1 MKRKLRRMA
10 SFCMTVVL
18 LLSSVVWAPAA
29 GAEGEKLSI
38 EDAKISV
45 LEYCE
50 YDGDR
55 EEPMVE
61 VTLQGNKLKENVDYN
76 LSYSDNVNA
85 GTAKVCVVGKGSYH
99 GMQEAYFTIYPRPVT
114 FDDLKIKPGYQKEF
128 DGTTV
133 AKPEIV
139 PEGNRILAQ
148 DQNNVE
154 IICTKGEFEDPFA
167 GSGKTIIVSE
177 VSFQGSQAGNYEF
190 KRTEKNL
197 VDEWTRITGKL
208 PKLETSA
215 EIAVGHTL
223 DLKKLIT
230 NGWDGNI
237 DFSLSG
243 ELTENLGCFI
253 EDGVLKTGEEIGEIQ
268 IIATLSERNVD
279 NKGDVEYSLE
289 RITDFNN
296 RSMQANITVQ
306 VVEKE
311 EQPPVD
317 IGDGDQTP
325 VDETGNITQPDLLLW
340 GEKITYYG
348 KTIKLNASG
357 GAGNGAISYEWK
369 PYNSGQ
375 VSIGSDGLLTPE
387 KVGKILVRAIK
398 AGDDR
403 YKKAESEP
411 HVITILPA
419 PLTIQVKD
427 KTARI
432 GDAIPTLTAADYTVT
447 GLVGSDTLAQAPS
460 LTYVSTP
467 DMSKTGAVAI
477 QASGAAIPNGNYDPN
492 ITYLPG
498 VLTIQEIPTYTVTV
512 PTAENGTITA
522 DKATAQEGDTVTLTA
537 RPAEGYVLQSLTAT
551 CAAAAPGTV
560 PLQEKGEGIY
570 TFAMPAGDVTVTG
583 TFALEEEEEEPWPP
597 FPFTDVPETMWYYD
611 SVYYVYAHGLMNG
624 TAATLFS
631 PGNPTTRGMLVT
643 ILYRMEGS
651 PQGAGWGPFTDVT
664 PGAYYAQPIAWA
676 AWNGIVNGITSTT
689 FAPDRNVTREQ
700 MAAILYRYT
709 AWKGWDVSQQGNL
722 FQFTDWQKVQTY
734 ARTPLAW
741 AVASGLIQGKENQR
755 LDPGGPAT
763 RAEVATILQRFHSTY
778 VAPPAEEETA

>member
-29 GAEGEKLSI
+29 GAEGETISLAEADIHI
-38 EDAKISV
+38 EDVCYYNGSQQTPK
-45 LEYCE
+45 
-50 YDGDR
+50 
-55 EEPMVE
+55 MT
-61 VTLQGNKLKENVDYN
+61 VTLHTKVLTEKSDYTVTYQN
-76 LSYSDNVNA
+76 NVNA
-85 GTAKVCVVGKGSYH
+85 GTATVTVTGEGIYSGS
-99 GMQEAYFTIYPRPVT
+99 ASTLFTIHPRKV
-114 FDDLKIKPGYQKEF
+114 DAEDLKIETCLKSY
-128 DGTTV
+128 DGTV
-133 AKPEIV
+133 EAKPEI
-139 PEGNRILAQ
+139 L
-148 DQNNVE
+148 
-154 IICTKGEFEDPFA
+154 
-167 GSGKTIIVSE
+167 
-177 VSFQGSQAGNYEF
+177 
-190 KRTEKNL
+190 
-197 VDEWTRITGKL
+197 
-208 PKLETSA
+208 
-215 EIAVGHTL
+215 L
-223 DLKKLIT
+223 DLKENPIPGDNVIVTYDKAVYETPYVGKQIPITVSGISFAGEDGKNYELKDSNLILYT
-230 NGWDGNI
+230 NGQITTLVPEFKEKVEIAKGYQLDLKEVLLNNWKGEPTFAINTAYKPESILNGSVLTAGDKKETFSIDVTSSAGEDVNGDGK
-237 DFSLSG
+237 D
-243 ELTENLGCFI
+243 EYA
-253 EDGVLKTGEEIGEIQ
+253 Q
-268 IIATLSERNVD
+268 ITYA
-279 NKGDVEYSLE
+279 G
-289 RITDFNN
+289 
-296 RSMQANITVQ
+296 ITVQ
-306 VVEKE
+306 IVEQEKQE
-311 EQPPVD
+311 ELTLLVENQPSVAEM
-317 IGDGDQTP
+317 GTAT
-325 VDETGNITQPDLLLW
+325 V
-340 GEKITYYG
+340 YYG
-348 KTIKLNASG
+348 QALQFGVQGGSG
-357 GAGNGAISYEWK
+357 TGAVTYKVE
-369 PYNSGQ
+369 NSNNMGQ
-375 VSIGSDGLLTPE
+375 AEIDQSGLLSTKE
-387 KVGKILVRAIK
+387 VGTVRVQAQK

-403 YKKAESEP
+403 YEGGKWSDP
-411 HVITILPA
+411 VTVTILPA

-447 GLVGSDTLAQAPS
+447 GLVGSDTLALAPS

-537 RPAEGYVLQSLTAT
+537 RPAEGYVSQSLTAT

-709 AWKGWDVSQQGNL
+709 AWKEWDVSQQGNL

>member
-29 GAEGEKLSI
+29 GAEGETISLAEADIHI
-38 EDAKISV
+38 EDVCYYNGSRQTPK
-45 LEYCE
+45 
-50 YDGDR
+50 
-55 EEPMVE
+55 MT
-61 VTLQGNKLKENVDYN
+61 VTLHTKVLTEKSDYTVTYQN
-76 LSYSDNVNA
+76 NVNA
-85 GTAKVCVVGKGSYH
+85 GTATVTVTGEGIYSGS
-99 GMQEAYFTIYPRPVT
+99 ASALFTIHPRKV
-114 FDDLKIKPGYQKEF
+114 DAEELVVENYMKEY
-128 DGTTV
+128 DGTTK
-133 AKPEIV
+133 AEPKIQF
-139 PEGNRILAQ
+139 RKALAGDDVTVTYEKAEFSTPYVG
-148 DQNNVE
+148 DQLPVT
-154 IICTKGEFEDPFA
+154 ISGIGFA
-167 GSGKTIIVSE
+167 GKDGK
-177 VSFQGSQAGNYEF
+177 NYEL
-190 KRTEKNL
+190 KDSSLILDAKGKINML
-197 VDEWTRITGKL
+197 V
-208 PKLETSA
+208 PKFQE
-215 EIAVGHTL
+215 EVKIAKGYQL
-223 DLKKLIT
+223 DLKELLLNDWKGEPKFAINVAYKPESILNGSVLTAGDKKETFSIDVTSSAGEDVNGDGKDEYAQIT
-230 NGWDGNI
+230 YAG
-237 DFSLSG
+237 
-243 ELTENLGCFI
+243 
-253 EDGVLKTGEEIGEIQ
+253 
-268 IIATLSERNVD
+268 
-279 NKGDVEYSLE
+279 
-289 RITDFNN
+289 
-296 RSMQANITVQ
+296 ITVQ
-306 VVEKE
+306 IVEQEKQE
-311 EQPPVD
+311 ELTLLVENQPSLAEMGTATV
-317 IGDGDQTP
+317 
-325 VDETGNITQPDLLLW
+325 
-340 GEKITYYG
+340 YYG
-348 KTIKLNASG
+348 QALQFGVQGGSG
-357 GAGNGAISYEWK
+357 TGAVTYKVE
-369 PYNSGQ
+369 NSNNMGQ
-375 VSIGSDGLLTPE
+375 AEIDQSGLLSTKE
-387 KVGKILVRAIK
+387 VGTVRVQAQK

-403 YKKAESEP
+403 YEGGKWSDP
-411 HVITILPA
+411 VTVTILPA

-522 DKATAQEGDTVTLTA
+522 DKATAQEGDTVTLTV

-709 AWKGWDVSQQGNL
+709 AWKEWDVSQQGNL

>member
-29 GAEGEKLSI
+29 GAEGETISLAEADIHI
-38 EDAKISV
+38 EDVCYYNGSQQTPK
-45 LEYCE
+45 
-50 YDGDR
+50 
-55 EEPMVE
+55 MT
-61 VTLQGNKLKENVDYN
+61 VTLHTKVLTEKSDYTVTYQN
-76 LSYSDNVNA
+76 NVNA
-85 GTAKVCVVGKGSYH
+85 GTATVTVTGEGIYSGS
-99 GMQEAYFTIYPRPVT
+99 ASTLFTIHPRKV
-114 FDDLKIKPGYQKEF
+114 DAEDLKIETCLKSY
-128 DGTTV
+128 DGTV
-133 AKPEIV
+133 EAKPEI
-139 PEGNRILAQ
+139 L
-148 DQNNVE
+148 
-154 IICTKGEFEDPFA
+154 
-167 GSGKTIIVSE
+167 
-177 VSFQGSQAGNYEF
+177 
-190 KRTEKNL
+190 
-197 VDEWTRITGKL
+197 
-208 PKLETSA
+208 
-215 EIAVGHTL
+215 L
-223 DLKKLIT
+223 DLKENPIPGDNVIVTYDKAVYETPYVGKQIPITVSGISFAGEDGKNYELKDSNLILYT
-230 NGWDGNI
+230 NGQITTLVPEFKEKVEIAKGYQLDLKEVLLNNWKGEPTFAINTAYKPESILNGSVLTAGDKKETFSIDVTSSAGEDVNGDGK
-237 DFSLSG
+237 D
-243 ELTENLGCFI
+243 EYA
-253 EDGVLKTGEEIGEIQ
+253 Q
-268 IIATLSERNVD
+268 ITYA
-279 NKGDVEYSLE
+279 G
-289 RITDFNN
+289 
-296 RSMQANITVQ
+296 ITVQ
-306 VVEKE
+306 IVEQEKQE
-311 EQPPVD
+311 ELTLLVENQPSVAEM
-317 IGDGDQTP
+317 GTAT
-325 VDETGNITQPDLLLW
+325 V
-340 GEKITYYG
+340 YYG
-348 KTIKLNASG
+348 QALQFGVQGGSG
-357 GAGNGAISYEWK
+357 TGAVTYKVE
-369 PYNSGQ
+369 NSNNMGQ
-375 VSIGSDGLLTPE
+375 AEIDQSGLLSTKE
-387 KVGKILVRAIK
+387 VGTVRVQAQK

-403 YKKAESEP
+403 YEGGKWSDP
-411 HVITILPA
+411 VTVTILPA

-522 DKATAQEGDTVTLTA
+522 DKATAQEGDTVTLTV
-537 RPAEGYVLQSLTAT
+537 RPAEGYVLQSLAAT

-709 AWKGWDVSQQGNL
+709 AWKEWEVS
-722 FQFTDWQKVQTY
+722 
-734 ARTPLAW
+734 
-741 AVASGLIQGKENQR
+741 
-755 LDPGGPAT
+755 
-763 RAEVATILQRFHSTY
+763 HS
-778 VAPPAEEETA
+778 

>member
-29 GAEGEKLSI
+29 GAEGETISLAEADIHI
-38 EDAKISV
+38 EDVCYYNGSQQTPK
-45 LEYCE
+45 
-50 YDGDR
+50 
-55 EEPMVE
+55 MT
-61 VTLQGNKLKENVDYN
+61 VTLHTKVLTEKSDYTVTYQN
-76 LSYSDNVNA
+76 NVNA
-85 GTAKVCVVGKGSYH
+85 GTATVTVTGEGIYSGS
-99 GMQEAYFTIYPRPVT
+99 ASTLFTIHPRKV
-114 FDDLKIKPGYQKEF
+114 DAEDLKIETCLKSY
-128 DGTTV
+128 DGTV
-133 AKPEIV
+133 EAKPEI
-139 PEGNRILAQ
+139 L
-148 DQNNVE
+148 
-154 IICTKGEFEDPFA
+154 
-167 GSGKTIIVSE
+167 
-177 VSFQGSQAGNYEF
+177 
-190 KRTEKNL
+190 
-197 VDEWTRITGKL
+197 
-208 PKLETSA
+208 
-215 EIAVGHTL
+215 L
-223 DLKKLIT
+223 DLKENPIPGDNVIVTYDKAVYETPYVGKQIPITVSGISFAGEDGKNYELKDSNLILYT
-230 NGWDGNI
+230 NGQITTLVPEFKEKVEIAKGYQLDLKEVLLNNWKGEPTFAINTAYKPESILNGSVLTAGDKKETFSIDVTSSAGEDVNGDGK
-237 DFSLSG
+237 D
-243 ELTENLGCFI
+243 EYA
-253 EDGVLKTGEEIGEIQ
+253 Q
-268 IIATLSERNVD
+268 ITYA
-279 NKGDVEYSLE
+279 G
-289 RITDFNN
+289 
-296 RSMQANITVQ
+296 ITVQ
-306 VVEKE
+306 IVEQEKQE
-311 EQPPVD
+311 ELTLLVENQPSVAEM
-317 IGDGDQTP
+317 GTAT
-325 VDETGNITQPDLLLW
+325 V
-340 GEKITYYG
+340 YYG
-348 KTIKLNASG
+348 QALQFGVQGGSG
-357 GAGNGAISYEWK
+357 TGAVTYKVE
-369 PYNSGQ
+369 NSNNMGQ
-375 VSIGSDGLLTPE
+375 AEIDQSGLLSTKE
-387 KVGKILVRAIK
+387 VGTVRVQAQK

-403 YKKAESEP
+403 YEGGKWSDP
-411 HVITILPA
+411 VTVTILPA

-447 GLVGSDTLAQAPS
+447 GLVGADTLALAPS

-522 DKATAQEGDTVTLTA
+522 DKATAQEGDTVTLTV

-583 TFALEEEEEEPWPP
+583 IFALEEEEEEPWPP

-643 ILYRMEGS
+643 ILYRMEGN

-709 AWKGWDVSQQGNL
+709 AWKEWDVSQQGNL

>member
-29 GAEGEKLSI
+29 GAEGETISLAEADIKFI
-38 EDAKISV
+38 EV
-45 LEYCE
+45 CY
-50 YDGDR
+50 YDGSRKKPD
-55 EEPMVE
+55 MT
-61 VTLQGNKLKENVDYN
+61 VTVQGNTLEEKRDYSVSYEDN
-76 LSYSDNVNA
+76 LDA
-85 GTAKVCVVGKGSYH
+85 GTATLTVTGIGKYSGT
-99 GMQEAYFTIYPRPVT
+99 QTKKFTIHPREISA
-114 FDDLKIKPGYQKEF
+114 DDLKIEHGYIRAYNESREAFPEIEADSNKVFRQDNVTVVCKRAEF
-128 DGTTV
+128 DTPFVGNQKKVTVYEVAFEGEKKGNYALKEETFNLTDNTATITAVEPKLEKSASLAKGQSLDLKQLISNTWKGEVSFSFDIGEESLNCSLTEDGILTAGQTTGTV
-133 AKPEIV
+133 
-139 PEGNRILAQ
+139 RILANMQ
-148 DQNNVE
+148 TLDVNGDDVPEYTSGIGYLDLTIVE
-154 IICTKGEFEDPFA
+154 KETQETFEVIGPERVTYGTSNSFYTVG
-167 GSGKTIIVSE
+167 GSGSGGVTFSIQEEIGTGEADIDPK
-177 VSFQGSQAGNYEF
+177 
-190 KRTEKNL
+190 
-197 VDEWTRITGKL
+197 TGKL
-208 PKLETSA
+208 
-215 EIAVGHTL
+215 I
-223 DLKKLIT
+223 
-230 NGWDGNI
+230 
-237 DFSLSG
+237 
-243 ELTENLGCFI
+243 
-253 EDGVLKTGEEIGEIQ
+253 
-268 IIATLSERNVD
+268 
-279 NKGDVEYSLE
+279 
-289 RITDFNN
+289 
-296 RSMQANITVQ
+296 
-306 VVEKE
+306 
-311 EQPPVD
+311 
-317 IGDGDQTP
+317 
-325 VDETGNITQPDLLLW
+325 
-340 GEKITYYG
+340 
-348 KTIKLNASG
+348 
-357 GAGNGAISYEWK
+357 
-369 PYNSGQ
+369 
-375 VSIGSDGLLTPE
+375 PE
-387 KVGKILVRAIK
+387 KVGTVYVRATK
-398 AGDDR
+398 EGDER
-403 YKKAESEP
+403 YQTVESDP
-411 HVITILPA
+411 VTVTILPA

-447 GLVGSDTLAQAPS
+447 GLVGSDTLALAPS

-522 DKATAQEGDTVTLTA
+522 DKATAQEGDTVTLTV

-709 AWKGWDVSQQGNL
+709 AWKEWDVSQQGNL
-722 FQFTDWQKVQTY
+722 FQFTDWQKVQAY

>member
-29 GAEGEKLSI
+29 GAEGENVSLERAEI
-38 EDAKISV
+38 EV
-45 LEYCE
+45 LEVCQ
-50 YDGDR
+50 YDGR
-55 EEPMVE
+55 EWQPKIRVSLDEKTLIEGVDYTVNYRNNVKAGNGVVTVVGIGIYYGSQKEELFPIEPRRVKESKLHLENVIQKAYDGKTTATPEIELETLFDDDVVE
-61 VTLQGNKLKENVDYN
+61 VTYEKAEYDTPYVGANKVVTVSGISFAGPDGDKYVLENPALTLKADI
-76 LSYSDNVNA
+76 
-85 GTAKVCVVGKGSYH
+85 GQITAVSPKLEKSASLAKGQSL
-99 GMQEAYFTIYPRPVT
+99 
-114 FDDLKIKPGYQKEF
+114 DLKQMISN
-128 DGTTV
+128 TW
-133 AKPEIV
+133 
-139 PEGNRILAQ
+139 
-148 DQNNVE
+148 
-154 IICTKGEFEDPFA
+154 KG
-167 GSGKTIIVSE
+167 E
-177 VSFQGSQAGNYEF
+177 VSFSFDMGEESLNCSLTEDGILTAGQ
-190 KRTEKNL
+190 T
-197 VDEWTRITGKL
+197 TGTVCIL
-208 PKLETSA
+208 A
-215 EIAVGHTL
+215 NMQTL
-223 DLKKLIT
+223 DV
-230 NGWDGNI
+230 NGDDVPEYTSGIGYLNLTI
-237 DFSLSG
+237 VDKETQETFEVIGPESVTYGTLDSFYTVGGSGSGGVTFS
-243 ELTENLGCFI
+243 
-253 EDGVLKTGEEIGEIQ
+253 VQEEIGTGE
-268 IIATLSERNVD
+268 A
-279 NKGDVEYSLE
+279 
-289 RITDFNN
+289 
-296 RSMQANITVQ
+296 
-306 VVEKE
+306 
-311 EQPPVD
+311 D
-317 IGDGDQTP
+317 IDP
-325 VDETGNITQPDLLLW
+325 KTG
-340 GEKITYYG
+340 K
-348 KTIKLNASG
+348 
-357 GAGNGAISYEWK
+357 
-369 PYNSGQ
+369 
-375 VSIGSDGLLTPE
+375 LTPE
-387 KVGKILVRAIK
+387 KVGTVYVRATK
-398 AGDDR
+398 EGDER
-403 YKKAESEP
+403 YQTVESDP
-411 HVITILPA
+411 VPVTILPA

-432 GDAIPTLTAADYTVT
+432 GDAIPTLTAADYTAA
-447 GLVGSDTLAQAPS
+447 GLVGSDTLALAPS

-522 DKATAQEGDTVTLTA
+522 DKATAQEGDTVTLTV

-722 FQFTDWQKVQTY
+722 FQFTDWQKVQAY

>member
-29 GAEGEKLSI
+29 GAEGET
-38 EDAKISV
+38 ISLAEADIQITEV
-45 LEYCE
+45 CY
-50 YDGDR
+50 YDGS
-55 EEPMVE
+55 PQTPKMT
-61 VTLQGNKLKENVDYN
+61 VTLHTKVLTEKSDYTVTYQN
-76 LSYSDNVNA
+76 NVNA
-85 GTAKVCVVGKGSYH
+85 GTATVTVTGEGIYSGS
-99 GMQEAYFTIYPRPVT
+99 ASALFTIHPRKVDAEDFS
-114 FDDLKIKPGYQKEF
+114 FDVNSCSKNY
-128 DGTTV
+128 DGTTE
-133 AKPEIV
+133 AFPEIDLKV
-139 PEGNRILAQ
+139 I
-148 DQNNVE
+148 
-154 IICTKGEFEDPFA
+154 A
-167 GSGKTIIVSE
+167 GDTVE
-177 VSFQGSQAGNYEF
+177 VSYQKAEYESQYVDDSLLITVSGITFTGEDGKNYSLREQNMTLSNNQGEIRPLAIQFENN
-190 KRTEKNL
+190 K
-197 VDEWTRITGKL
+197 KL
-208 PKLETSA
+208 AMGCS
-215 EIAVGHTL
+215 L
-223 DLKKLIT
+223 DLRELIS
-230 NGWDGNI
+230 NGWDKPVRFEW
-237 DFSLSG
+237 DSG
-243 ELTENLGCFI
+243 GAQKGCSI
-253 EDGVLKTGEEIGEIQ
+253 EDSSILKAGERKGTITIY
-268 IIATLSERNVD
+268 ASTSSYNVD
-279 NKGDVEYSLE
+279 GVG
-289 RITDFNN
+289 
-296 RSMQANITVQ
+296 
-306 VVEKE
+306 KE
-311 EQPPVD
+311 EYLSSSYQPLKIEIVD
-317 IGDGDQTP
+317 QEEQAPLSLVAEGQPSSAQVGTATVYYGQTL
-325 VDETGNITQPDLLLW
+325 DFDAQGGSGTGNISFHLQ
-340 GEKITYYG
+340 EEYG
-348 KTIKLNASG
+348 LG
-357 GAGNGAISYEWK
+357 GAGTMN
-369 PYNSGQ
+369 PLT
-375 VSIGSDGLLTPE
+375 GSFTATE
-387 KVGKILVRAIK
+387 VGKVIVTAQR

-403 YKKAESEP
+403 YEDITSNTI
-411 HVITILPA
+411 VVTILPA

-522 DKATAQEGDTVTLTA
+522 DKATAQEGDTVTLTV

-709 AWKGWDVSQQGNL
+709 AWKEWDVSQQGNL

>member
-29 GAEGEKLSI
+29 GAEGENVSLERAEI
-38 EDAKISV
+38 EV
-45 LEYCE
+45 LEVCR
-50 YDGDR
+50 YDGR
-55 EEPMVE
+55 EWQPKIRVSLDEKTLIEGVDYTVNYRNNVKAGNGVVTVVGIGIYYGSQKEEFFPIEPRRVKESKLHLENVIQKAYDGKTTATPEIELEALLGDVVE
-61 VTLQGNKLKENVDYN
+61 VTYEKAEYDTPYVGANKVVTVSGISFAGPDGDKYILENPALTLKADI
-76 LSYSDNVNA
+76 
-85 GTAKVCVVGKGSYH
+85 GQITAVSPKLEKSASLAKGQSL
-99 GMQEAYFTIYPRPVT
+99 
-114 FDDLKIKPGYQKEF
+114 DLKQLISNTWKGEVSF
-128 DGTTV
+128 DIGEESLNCSLTEDGILTAGQTTGTV
-133 AKPEIV
+133 
-139 PEGNRILAQ
+139 RILANMQ
-148 DQNNVE
+148 TLDVNGDDVPEYTSGIGYLDLTIVE
-154 IICTKGEFEDPFA
+154 KETQETFEVIGPESVTYGTSNSFYTVG
-167 GSGKTIIVSE
+167 GSGSGGVTFSIQEEIGTGEADIDPK
-177 VSFQGSQAGNYEF
+177 
-190 KRTEKNL
+190 
-197 VDEWTRITGKL
+197 TGKL
-208 PKLETSA
+208 
-215 EIAVGHTL
+215 I
-223 DLKKLIT
+223 
-230 NGWDGNI
+230 
-237 DFSLSG
+237 
-243 ELTENLGCFI
+243 
-253 EDGVLKTGEEIGEIQ
+253 
-268 IIATLSERNVD
+268 
-279 NKGDVEYSLE
+279 
-289 RITDFNN
+289 
-296 RSMQANITVQ
+296 
-306 VVEKE
+306 
-311 EQPPVD
+311 
-317 IGDGDQTP
+317 
-325 VDETGNITQPDLLLW
+325 
-340 GEKITYYG
+340 
-348 KTIKLNASG
+348 
-357 GAGNGAISYEWK
+357 
-369 PYNSGQ
+369 
-375 VSIGSDGLLTPE
+375 PE
-387 KVGKILVRAIK
+387 KVGTVYVSATKE
-398 AGDDR
+398 GDER
-403 YKKAESEP
+403 YQTVESDP
-411 HVITILPA
+411 VPVTILPA

-522 DKATAQEGDTVTLTA
+522 DKATAQEGDTVTLTV

-651 PQGAGWGPFTDVT
+651 PQGGGWSPFTDVD
-664 PGAYYAQPIAWA
+664 PELYYAQPIAWA
-676 AWNGIVNGITSTT
+676 AWNGIVKGITETT
-689 FAPDRNVTREQ
+689 FSPDAPVTRQQ
-700 MAAILYRYT
+700 MAAILYRYA
-709 AWKGWDVSQQGNL
+709 AWKKWDVSQQGNL
-722 FQFTDWQKVQTY
+722 FQFTDWEQIQEY

-741 AVASGLIQGKENQR
+741 ASAAGLIQGKENNI
-755 LDPGGPAT
+755 LDPAGTAT
-763 RAEVATILQRFHSTY
+763 RAQVATLLQRFHSVY
-778 VAPPAEEETA
+778 VVPAEEEA

>member
-1 MKRKLRRMA
+1 MN
-10 SFCMTVVL
+10 
-18 LLSSVVWAPAA
+18 
-29 GAEGEKLSI
+29 
-38 EDAKISV
+38 
-45 LEYCE
+45 
-50 YDGDR
+50 
-55 EEPMVE
+55 
-61 VTLQGNKLKENVDYN
+61 VT
-76 LSYSDNVNA
+76 
-85 GTAKVCVVGKGSYH
+85 
-99 GMQEAYFTIYPRPVT
+99 
-114 FDDLKIKPGYQKEF
+114 
-128 DGTTV
+128 
-133 AKPEIV
+133 
-139 PEGNRILAQ
+139 AQ
-148 DQNNVE
+148 
-154 IICTKGEFEDPFA
+154 
-167 GSGKTIIVSE
+167 
-177 VSFQGSQAGNYEF
+177 
-190 KRTEKNL
+190 R
-197 VDEWTRITGKL
+197 
-208 PKLETSA
+208 
-215 EIAVGHTL
+215 
-223 DLKKLIT
+223 
-230 NGWDGNI
+230 
-237 DFSLSG
+237 
-243 ELTENLGCFI
+243 
-253 EDGVLKTGEEIGEIQ
+253 
-268 IIATLSERNVD
+268 
-279 NKGDVEYSLE
+279 
-289 RITDFNN
+289 
-296 RSMQANITVQ
+296 
-306 VVEKE
+306 
-311 EQPPVD
+311 
-317 IGDGDQTP
+317 
-325 VDETGNITQPDLLLW
+325 
-340 GEKITYYG
+340 
-348 KTIKLNASG
+348 
-357 GAGNGAISYEWK
+357 
-369 PYNSGQ
+369 
-375 VSIGSDGLLTPE
+375 
-387 KVGKILVRAIK
+387 

-403 YKKAESEP
+403 YEAITSNTI
-411 HVITILPA
+411 VVTILPA

-447 GLVGSDTLAQAPS
+447 GLVGADTLAQAPS

-522 DKATAQEGDTVTLTA
+522 DKATAQEGDTVTLTV

-709 AWKGWDVSQQGNL
+709 AWKEWDVSQQGNL

>member
-29 GAEGEKLSI
+29 GAEGETISLAEADIHI
-38 EDAKISV
+38 EDVCYYNGSQQTPK
-45 LEYCE
+45 
-50 YDGDR
+50 
-55 EEPMVE
+55 MT
-61 VTLQGNKLKENVDYN
+61 VTLHTKVLTEGLDYTTTYQN
-76 LSYSDNVNA
+76 NVNA
-85 GTAKVCVVGKGSYH
+85 GTATVTVTGEGIYSGS
-99 GMQEAYFTIYPRPVT
+99 ASALFTIHPRKV
-114 FDDLKIKPGYQKEF
+114 DAEDLKIETCLKSY
-128 DGTTV
+128 DGTV
-133 AKPEIV
+133 EAKPEI
-139 PEGNRILAQ
+139 L
-148 DQNNVE
+148 
-154 IICTKGEFEDPFA
+154 
-167 GSGKTIIVSE
+167 
-177 VSFQGSQAGNYEF
+177 
-190 KRTEKNL
+190 
-197 VDEWTRITGKL
+197 
-208 PKLETSA
+208 
-215 EIAVGHTL
+215 L
-223 DLKKLIT
+223 DLKENPIPVDNVIVTYDKAVYETPYVGKQIPITVSGISFAGEDGKNYELKDSNLILYT
-230 NGWDGNI
+230 NGQITTLVPEFKEKVEIAKGYQLDLKEVLLNNWKGEPTFAINTAYKPESILNGSVLTAGDKKETFSINVTSLTGNDVNGDG
-237 DFSLSG
+237 
-243 ELTENLGCFI
+243 
-253 EDGVLKTGEEIGEIQ
+253 ED
-268 IIATLSERNVD
+268 
-279 NKGDVEYSLE
+279 EYAK
-289 RITDFNN
+289 ITY
-296 RSMQANITVQ
+296 AGITVQ
-306 VVEKE
+306 IVEQEKQE
-311 EQPPVD
+311 ELTLLVENQPSVAEM
-317 IGDGDQTP
+317 GTAT
-325 VDETGNITQPDLLLW
+325 V
-340 GEKITYYG
+340 YYG
-348 KTIKLNASG
+348 QALQFGVQGGSG
-357 GAGNGAISYEWK
+357 TGAVTYKVE
-369 PYNSGQ
+369 NSNNMGQ
-375 VSIGSDGLLTPE
+375 AEIDQSGLLSTKE
-387 KVGKILVRAIK
+387 VGTVRVQAQK

-403 YKKAESEP
+403 YEGGKWSDP
-411 HVITILPA
+411 VIVTILPA

-447 GLVGSDTLAQAPS
+447 GLVGSDTLALAPS

-477 QASGAAIPNGNYDPN
+477 QASGAAIPNGNYNPN

-522 DKATAQEGDTVTLTA
+522 DKATAQEGDTVTLTV

-676 AWNGIVNGITSTT
+676 AWNSIVNGITSTT

>member
-29 GAEGEKLSI
+29 GAEGETISLAEADIHI
-38 EDAKISV
+38 EDV
-45 LEYCE
+45 CY
-50 YDGDR
+50 YDGS
-55 EEPMVE
+55 PQTPKMT
-61 VTLQGNKLKENVDYN
+61 VTLHTKVLIEKSDYTVTYQN
-76 LSYSDNVNA
+76 NVNA
-85 GTAKVCVVGKGSYH
+85 GTATVTVTGEGIYSGS
-99 GMQEAYFTIYPRPVT
+99 ASTLFTIHPRKVDAEEL
-114 FDDLKIKPGYQKEF
+114 FVENCMKEY
-128 DGTTV
+128 DGTTK
-133 AKPEIV
+133 AEPKIQF
-139 PEGNRILAQ
+139 RKALAGDDVTVTYENAEFSTPYVG
-148 DQNNVE
+148 DQLPVT
-154 IICTKGEFEDPFA
+154 ISGIGFA
-167 GSGKTIIVSE
+167 GKDGK
-177 VSFQGSQAGNYEF
+177 NYEL
-190 KRTEKNL
+190 KDSSLILDAKGKINML
-197 VDEWTRITGKL
+197 V
-208 PKLETSA
+208 PKFQE
-215 EIAVGHTL
+215 EVKIAKGYQL
-223 DLKKLIT
+223 DLKELLLNDWKGEPKFAINVAYKPESILNGSVLTAGDKKETFSIDVTSSAGEDVNGDGKDEYVQIT
-230 NGWDGNI
+230 YAG
-237 DFSLSG
+237 
-243 ELTENLGCFI
+243 
-253 EDGVLKTGEEIGEIQ
+253 
-268 IIATLSERNVD
+268 
-279 NKGDVEYSLE
+279 
-289 RITDFNN
+289 
-296 RSMQANITVQ
+296 ITVQ
-306 VVEKE
+306 IVEQEKQE
-311 EQPPVD
+311 ELTLLVENQPSVAEM
-317 IGDGDQTP
+317 GTAT
-325 VDETGNITQPDLLLW
+325 V
-340 GEKITYYG
+340 YYG
-348 KTIKLNASG
+348 QALQFGVQGGSG
-357 GAGNGAISYEWK
+357 TGAVTYKVE
-369 PYNSGQ
+369 NSNNMGQ
-375 VSIGSDGLLTPE
+375 AEIDQSGLLSTKE
-387 KVGKILVRAIK
+387 VGTVRVQAQK

-403 YKKAESEP
+403 YEGGKWSDP
-411 HVITILPA
+411 VTVTILPA

-447 GLVGSDTLAQAPS
+447 GLVGADTLAQAPS

-522 DKATAQEGDTVTLTA
+522 DKATAQEGDTVTLTV

>member
-1 MKRKLRRMA
+1 M
-10 SFCMTVVL
+10 
-18 LLSSVVWAPAA
+18 
-29 GAEGEKLSI
+29 
-38 EDAKISV
+38 
-45 LEYCE
+45 
-50 YDGDR
+50 
-55 EEPMVE
+55 
-61 VTLQGNKLKENVDYN
+61 
-76 LSYSDNVNA
+76 
-85 GTAKVCVVGKGSYH
+85 
-99 GMQEAYFTIYPRPVT
+99 
-114 FDDLKIKPGYQKEF
+114 
-128 DGTTV
+128 
-133 AKPEIV
+133 
-139 PEGNRILAQ
+139 
-148 DQNNVE
+148 
-154 IICTKGEFEDPFA
+154 
-167 GSGKTIIVSE
+167 
-177 VSFQGSQAGNYEF
+177 
-190 KRTEKNL
+190 
-197 VDEWTRITGKL
+197 
-208 PKLETSA
+208 
-215 EIAVGHTL
+215 
-223 DLKKLIT
+223 
-230 NGWDGNI
+230 
-237 DFSLSG
+237 
-243 ELTENLGCFI
+243 
-253 EDGVLKTGEEIGEIQ
+253 
-268 IIATLSERNVD
+268 
-279 NKGDVEYSLE
+279 
-289 RITDFNN
+289 
-296 RSMQANITVQ
+296 
-306 VVEKE
+306 
-311 EQPPVD
+311 
-317 IGDGDQTP
+317 
-325 VDETGNITQPDLLLW
+325 
-340 GEKITYYG
+340 
-348 KTIKLNASG
+348 
-357 GAGNGAISYEWK
+357 
-369 PYNSGQ
+369 
-375 VSIGSDGLLTPE
+375 
-387 KVGKILVRAIK
+387 
-398 AGDDR
+398 
-403 YKKAESEP
+403 
-411 HVITILPA
+411 
-419 PLTIQVKD
+419 
-427 KTARI
+427 
-432 GDAIPTLTAADYTVT
+432 
-447 GLVGSDTLAQAPS
+447 GSDTLAQAPS

-522 DKATAQEGDTVTLTA
+522 DKATAQEGDTITLTVH
-537 RPAEGYVLQSLTAT
+537 PAEGYVLQSLTAT

-664 PGAYYAQPIAWA
+664 PGAYYAQSIAWA

-709 AWKGWDVSQQGNL
+709 AWKEWDVSQQGNL

-778 VAPPAEEETA
+778 VAPSAEEETA

>member
-1 MKRKLRRMA
+1 MKPKLRRMA

-29 GAEGEKLSI
+29 GAEGETISLAEADIHI
-38 EDAKISV
+38 EDVCYYNGSQQTPK
-45 LEYCE
+45 
-50 YDGDR
+50 
-55 EEPMVE
+55 MT
-61 VTLQGNKLKENVDYN
+61 VTLHTKVLTEKSDYTVTYQN
-76 LSYSDNVNA
+76 NVNA
-85 GTAKVCVVGKGSYH
+85 GTATVTVTGEGIYSGS
-99 GMQEAYFTIYPRPVT
+99 ASTLFTIHPRKV
-114 FDDLKIKPGYQKEF
+114 DAEDLKIETCLKSY
-128 DGTTV
+128 DGTV
-133 AKPEIV
+133 EAKPEI
-139 PEGNRILAQ
+139 L
-148 DQNNVE
+148 
-154 IICTKGEFEDPFA
+154 
-167 GSGKTIIVSE
+167 
-177 VSFQGSQAGNYEF
+177 
-190 KRTEKNL
+190 
-197 VDEWTRITGKL
+197 
-208 PKLETSA
+208 
-215 EIAVGHTL
+215 L
-223 DLKKLIT
+223 DLKENPIPGDNVIVTYDKAVYETPYVGKQIPITVSGISFAGEDGKNYELKDSNLILYT
-230 NGWDGNI
+230 NGQITTLVPEFKEKVEIAKGYQLDLKEVLLNNWKGEPTFAINTAYKPESILNGSVLTAGDKKETFSIDVTSSAGEDVNGDGK
-237 DFSLSG
+237 D
-243 ELTENLGCFI
+243 EYA
-253 EDGVLKTGEEIGEIQ
+253 Q
-268 IIATLSERNVD
+268 ITYA
-279 NKGDVEYSLE
+279 G
-289 RITDFNN
+289 
-296 RSMQANITVQ
+296 ITVQ
-306 VVEKE
+306 IVEQEKQE
-311 EQPPVD
+311 ELTLLVENQPSVAEM
-317 IGDGDQTP
+317 GTAT
-325 VDETGNITQPDLLLW
+325 V
-340 GEKITYYG
+340 YYG
-348 KTIKLNASG
+348 QALQFGVQGGSG
-357 GAGNGAISYEWK
+357 TGAVTYKVE
-369 PYNSGQ
+369 NSNNMGQ
-375 VSIGSDGLLTPE
+375 AEIDQSGLLSTKE
-387 KVGKILVRAIK
+387 VGTVRVQAQK

-403 YKKAESEP
+403 YEGGKWSDP
-411 HVITILPA
+411 VTVTILPA

-447 GLVGSDTLAQAPS
+447 GLVGSDTLALAPS

-522 DKATAQEGDTVTLTA
+522 DKATAQEGDTVTLTV

-570 TFAMPAGDVTVTG
+570 TFAMPAGDVTVAG

-700 MAAILYRYT
+700 MAAILYRY
-709 AWKGWDVSQQGNL
+709 AEAKGYDVSASADLAGYPDGEEIQA
-722 FQFTDWQKVQTY
+722 Y
-734 ARTPLAW
+734 AREAMAW
-741 AVASGLIQGKENQR
+741 AVAENIIQGMEDDTLK
-755 LDPGGPAT
+755 PAGNAS
-763 RAEVATILQRFHSTY
+763 RAQIATILMRFCEG
-778 VAPPAEEETA
+778 VAG

>member
-29 GAEGEKLSI
+29 GAEGETISLAEADIHI
-38 EDAKISV
+38 EDVCYYNGSQQTPK
-45 LEYCE
+45 
-50 YDGDR
+50 
-55 EEPMVE
+55 MT
-61 VTLQGNKLKENVDYN
+61 VTLHTKVLTEKSDYTVTYQN
-76 LSYSDNVNA
+76 NVNA
-85 GTAKVCVVGKGSYH
+85 GTATVTVTGEGIYSGS
-99 GMQEAYFTIYPRPVT
+99 ASTLFTIHPRKV
-114 FDDLKIKPGYQKEF
+114 DAEDLKIETCLKSY
-128 DGTTV
+128 DGTV
-133 AKPEIV
+133 EAKPEI
-139 PEGNRILAQ
+139 L
-148 DQNNVE
+148 
-154 IICTKGEFEDPFA
+154 
-167 GSGKTIIVSE
+167 
-177 VSFQGSQAGNYEF
+177 
-190 KRTEKNL
+190 
-197 VDEWTRITGKL
+197 
-208 PKLETSA
+208 
-215 EIAVGHTL
+215 L
-223 DLKKLIT
+223 DLKENPIPGDNVIVTYDKAVYETPYVGKQIPITVSGISFAGEDGKNYELKDSNLILYT
-230 NGWDGNI
+230 NGQITTLVPEFKEKVEIAKGYQLDLKEVLLNNWKGEPTFAINTAYKPESILNGSVLTAGDKKETFSIDVTSSAGEDVNGDGK
-237 DFSLSG
+237 D
-243 ELTENLGCFI
+243 EYA
-253 EDGVLKTGEEIGEIQ
+253 Q
-268 IIATLSERNVD
+268 ITYA
-279 NKGDVEYSLE
+279 G
-289 RITDFNN
+289 
-296 RSMQANITVQ
+296 ITVQ
-306 VVEKE
+306 IVEQEKQE
-311 EQPPVD
+311 ELTLLVENQPSVAEM
-317 IGDGDQTP
+317 GTAT
-325 VDETGNITQPDLLLW
+325 V
-340 GEKITYYG
+340 YYG
-348 KTIKLNASG
+348 QALQFGVQGGSG
-357 GAGNGAISYEWK
+357 TGAVTYKVE
-369 PYNSGQ
+369 NSNNMGQ
-375 VSIGSDGLLTPE
+375 AEIDQSGLLSTKE
-387 KVGKILVRAIK
+387 VGTVRVQAQK

-403 YKKAESEP
+403 YEGGKWSDP
-411 HVITILPA
+411 VTVTILPA

-447 GLVGSDTLAQAPS
+447 GLVGADTLALAPS

-522 DKATAQEGDTVTLTA
+522 DKATAQEGDTVTLTV

-709 AWKGWDVSQQGNL
+709 AWKEWDVSQQGNL

>member
-29 GAEGEKLSI
+29 GAEGETISLAEADIHI
-38 EDAKISV
+38 EDVCYYNGSQQTPK
-45 LEYCE
+45 
-50 YDGDR
+50 
-55 EEPMVE
+55 MT
-61 VTLQGNKLKENVDYN
+61 VTLHTKVLTEKSDYTVTYQN
-76 LSYSDNVNA
+76 NVNA
-85 GTAKVCVVGKGSYH
+85 GTATVTVTGEGIYSGS
-99 GMQEAYFTIYPRPVT
+99 ASTLFTIHPRKV
-114 FDDLKIKPGYQKEF
+114 DAEDLKIETCLKSY
-128 DGTTV
+128 DGTV
-133 AKPEIV
+133 EAKPEI
-139 PEGNRILAQ
+139 L
-148 DQNNVE
+148 
-154 IICTKGEFEDPFA
+154 
-167 GSGKTIIVSE
+167 
-177 VSFQGSQAGNYEF
+177 
-190 KRTEKNL
+190 
-197 VDEWTRITGKL
+197 
-208 PKLETSA
+208 
-215 EIAVGHTL
+215 L
-223 DLKKLIT
+223 DLKENPIPGDNVIVTYDKAVYETPYVGKQIPITVSGISFAGEDGKNYELKDSNLILYT
-230 NGWDGNI
+230 NGQITTLVPEFKEKVEIAKGYQLDLKEVLLNNWKGEPTFAINTAYKPESILNGSVLTAGDKKETFSIDVTSSAGEDVNGDGK
-237 DFSLSG
+237 D
-243 ELTENLGCFI
+243 EYA
-253 EDGVLKTGEEIGEIQ
+253 Q
-268 IIATLSERNVD
+268 ITYA
-279 NKGDVEYSLE
+279 G
-289 RITDFNN
+289 
-296 RSMQANITVQ
+296 ITVQ
-306 VVEKE
+306 IVEQEKQE
-311 EQPPVD
+311 ELTLLVENQPSVAEM
-317 IGDGDQTP
+317 GTAT
-325 VDETGNITQPDLLLW
+325 V
-340 GEKITYYG
+340 YYG
-348 KTIKLNASG
+348 QALQFGVQGGSG
-357 GAGNGAISYEWK
+357 TGAVTYKVE
-369 PYNSGQ
+369 NSNNMGQ
-375 VSIGSDGLLTPE
+375 AEIDQSGLLSTKE
-387 KVGKILVRAIK
+387 VGTVRVQAQK

-403 YKKAESEP
+403 YEGGKWSDP
-411 HVITILPA
+411 VTVTILPA

-522 DKATAQEGDTVTLTA
+522 DKATAQEGDTVTLTV
-537 RPAEGYVLQSLTAT
+537 RPAEGYVLQSLAAT

-709 AWKGWDVSQQGNL
+709 AWKEWDVSQQGNL

>member
-1 MKRKLRRMA
+1 MGTA
-10 SFCMTVVL
+10 TVYYGQALQFGVQGGSGTGAVTYKVENSNNMGQAEIDQSG
-18 LLSSVVWAPAA
+18 LLST
-29 GAEGEKLSI
+29 K
-38 EDAKISV
+38 
-45 LEYCE
+45 
-50 YDGDR
+50 
-55 EEPMVE
+55 E
-61 VTLQGNKLKENVDYN
+61 V
-76 LSYSDNVNA
+76 
-85 GTAKVCVVGKGSYH
+85 GTVRV
-99 GMQEAYFTIYPRPVT
+99 Q
-114 FDDLKIKPGYQKEF
+114 
-128 DGTTV
+128 
-133 AKPEIV
+133 
-139 PEGNRILAQ
+139 AQ
-148 DQNNVE
+148 
-154 IICTKGEFEDPFA
+154 
-167 GSGKTIIVSE
+167 
-177 VSFQGSQAGNYEF
+177 
-190 KRTEKNL
+190 
-197 VDEWTRITGKL
+197 
-208 PKLETSA
+208 
-215 EIAVGHTL
+215 
-223 DLKKLIT
+223 
-230 NGWDGNI
+230 
-237 DFSLSG
+237 
-243 ELTENLGCFI
+243 
-253 EDGVLKTGEEIGEIQ
+253 
-268 IIATLSERNVD
+268 
-279 NKGDVEYSLE
+279 
-289 RITDFNN
+289 
-296 RSMQANITVQ
+296 
-306 VVEKE
+306 
-311 EQPPVD
+311 
-317 IGDGDQTP
+317 
-325 VDETGNITQPDLLLW
+325 
-340 GEKITYYG
+340 
-348 KTIKLNASG
+348 
-357 GAGNGAISYEWK
+357 
-369 PYNSGQ
+369 
-375 VSIGSDGLLTPE
+375 
-387 KVGKILVRAIK
+387 K

-403 YKKAESEP
+403 YEGGKWSDP
-411 HVITILPA
+411 VTVTILPA

-492 ITYLPG
+492 ITCLPG

-522 DKATAQEGDTVTLTA
+522 DKATAQEGDTVTLTV
-537 RPAEGYVLQSLTAT
+537 RPAEGYVLQSLAAT

-709 AWKGWDVSQQGNL
+709 AWKEWDVSQQGNL

>member
-1 MKRKLRRMA
+1 MKPKLRRMA

-29 GAEGEKLSI
+29 GAEGENVSLERAEI
-38 EDAKISV
+38 EV
-45 LEYCE
+45 LEVCQ
-50 YDGDR
+50 YDGR
-55 EEPMVE
+55 EWQPKIRVSLDEKTLIEGVDYTVNYRNNVKAGNGVVTVVGIGIYYGSQKEELFPIEPRRVKESKLHLENVIQKAYDGKTTATPEIELETLFDDDVVE
-61 VTLQGNKLKENVDYN
+61 VTYEKAEYDTPYVGANKVVTVSGISFAGPDGDKYVLENPALTLKADI
-76 LSYSDNVNA
+76 
-85 GTAKVCVVGKGSYH
+85 GQITAVSPKLEKSASLAKGQSL
-99 GMQEAYFTIYPRPVT
+99 
-114 FDDLKIKPGYQKEF
+114 DLKQLISN
-128 DGTTV
+128 TW
-133 AKPEIV
+133 
-139 PEGNRILAQ
+139 
-148 DQNNVE
+148 
-154 IICTKGEFEDPFA
+154 KG
-167 GSGKTIIVSE
+167 E
-177 VSFQGSQAGNYEF
+177 VSFDIGEESLNCSLTEDGILTAGQTTGTVCILANMQPLDVNGDNVPEY
-190 KRTEKNL
+190 TSGIGYLNL
-197 VDEWTRITGKL
+197 TIVDK
-208 PKLETSA
+208 ETQETFEVIGPES
-215 EIAVGHTL
+215 VTYGTL
-223 DLKKLIT
+223 DSFYT
-230 NGWDGNI
+230 VGGSGSGGVT
-237 DFSLSG
+237 FS
-243 ELTENLGCFI
+243 
-253 EDGVLKTGEEIGEIQ
+253 VQEEIGTGE
-268 IIATLSERNVD
+268 A
-279 NKGDVEYSLE
+279 
-289 RITDFNN
+289 
-296 RSMQANITVQ
+296 
-306 VVEKE
+306 
-311 EQPPVD
+311 D
-317 IGDGDQTP
+317 IDP
-325 VDETGNITQPDLLLW
+325 KTG
-340 GEKITYYG
+340 K
-348 KTIKLNASG
+348 
-357 GAGNGAISYEWK
+357 
-369 PYNSGQ
+369 
-375 VSIGSDGLLTPE
+375 LTPE
-387 KVGKILVRAIK
+387 KVGTVYVRATK
-398 AGDDR
+398 EGDER
-403 YKKAESEP
+403 YQTVESDP
-411 HVITILPA
+411 VPVTILPA

-522 DKATAQEGDTVTLTA
+522 DKATAQEGDTVTLTV

-643 ILYRMEGS
+643 ILYRMEGN

-709 AWKGWDVSQQGNL
+709 AWKEWDVSQQGNL
-722 FQFTDWQKVQTY
+722 FQFTDWQKVQAY

>member
-29 GAEGEKLSI
+29 GAEGETISLAEADIHI
-38 EDAKISV
+38 EDVCYYNGSQQTPK
-45 LEYCE
+45 
-50 YDGDR
+50 
-55 EEPMVE
+55 MT
-61 VTLQGNKLKENVDYN
+61 VTLHTKVLTEKSDYTVTYQN
-76 LSYSDNVNA
+76 NVNA
-85 GTAKVCVVGKGSYH
+85 GTATVTVTGEGIYSGS
-99 GMQEAYFTIYPRPVT
+99 ASTLFTIHPRKV
-114 FDDLKIKPGYQKEF
+114 DAEDLKIETCLKSY
-128 DGTTV
+128 DGTV
-133 AKPEIV
+133 EAKPEI
-139 PEGNRILAQ
+139 L
-148 DQNNVE
+148 
-154 IICTKGEFEDPFA
+154 
-167 GSGKTIIVSE
+167 
-177 VSFQGSQAGNYEF
+177 
-190 KRTEKNL
+190 
-197 VDEWTRITGKL
+197 
-208 PKLETSA
+208 
-215 EIAVGHTL
+215 L
-223 DLKKLIT
+223 DLKENPIPGDNVIVTYDKAVYETPYVGKQIPITVSGISFAGEDGKNYELKDSNLILYT
-230 NGWDGNI
+230 NGQITTLVPEFKEKVEIAKGYQLDLKEVLLNNWKGEPTFAINTAYKPESILNGSVLTAGDKKETFSIDVTSSAGEDVNGDGK
-237 DFSLSG
+237 D
-243 ELTENLGCFI
+243 EYA
-253 EDGVLKTGEEIGEIQ
+253 Q
-268 IIATLSERNVD
+268 ITYA
-279 NKGDVEYSLE
+279 G
-289 RITDFNN
+289 
-296 RSMQANITVQ
+296 ITVQ
-306 VVEKE
+306 IVEQEKQE
-311 EQPPVD
+311 ELTLLVENQPSVAEM
-317 IGDGDQTP
+317 GTAT
-325 VDETGNITQPDLLLW
+325 V
-340 GEKITYYG
+340 YYG
-348 KTIKLNASG
+348 QALQFGVQGGSG
-357 GAGNGAISYEWK
+357 TGAVTYKVE
-369 PYNSGQ
+369 NSNNMGQ
-375 VSIGSDGLLTPE
+375 AEIDQSGLLSTKE
-387 KVGKILVRAIK
+387 VGTVRVQAQK

-403 YKKAESEP
+403 YEGGKWSDP
-411 HVITILPA
+411 VTVTILPA

-522 DKATAQEGDTVTLTA
+522 DKATAQEGDTVTLTV
-537 RPAEGYVLQSLTAT
+537 RPAEGYVLQSLAAT

-643 ILYRMEGS
+643 ILYRMEGN

-676 AWNGIVNGITSTT
+676 AWNSIVNGITSTT

>member
-29 GAEGEKLSI
+29 GAEGETISLAEADIHI
-38 EDAKISV
+38 EDVCYYNGSQQTPK
-45 LEYCE
+45 
-50 YDGDR
+50 
-55 EEPMVE
+55 MT
-61 VTLQGNKLKENVDYN
+61 VTLHTKVLTEGLDYTTTYQN
-76 LSYSDNVNA
+76 NVNA
-85 GTAKVCVVGKGSYH
+85 GTATVTVTGEGIYSGS
-99 GMQEAYFTIYPRPVT
+99 ASALFTIHPRKV
-114 FDDLKIKPGYQKEF
+114 DAEDLKIETCLKSY
-128 DGTTV
+128 DGTV
-133 AKPEIV
+133 EAKPEI
-139 PEGNRILAQ
+139 L
-148 DQNNVE
+148 
-154 IICTKGEFEDPFA
+154 
-167 GSGKTIIVSE
+167 
-177 VSFQGSQAGNYEF
+177 
-190 KRTEKNL
+190 
-197 VDEWTRITGKL
+197 
-208 PKLETSA
+208 
-215 EIAVGHTL
+215 L
-223 DLKKLIT
+223 DLKENPIPGDNVIVTYDKAVYETPYVGKQIPITVSGISFAGEDGKNYELKDSNLILYT
-230 NGWDGNI
+230 NGQITTLVPEFKEKVEIAKGYQLDLKEVLLNNWKGEPTFAINTAYKPESILNGSVLTAGDKKETFSINVTSLTGNDVNGDG
-237 DFSLSG
+237 
-243 ELTENLGCFI
+243 
-253 EDGVLKTGEEIGEIQ
+253 ED
-268 IIATLSERNVD
+268 
-279 NKGDVEYSLE
+279 EYAK
-289 RITDFNN
+289 ITY
-296 RSMQANITVQ
+296 AGITVQ
-306 VVEKE
+306 IVEQEKQE
-311 EQPPVD
+311 ELTLLVENQPSVAEM
-317 IGDGDQTP
+317 GTAT
-325 VDETGNITQPDLLLW
+325 V
-340 GEKITYYG
+340 YYG
-348 KTIKLNASG
+348 QALQFGVQGGSG
-357 GAGNGAISYEWK
+357 TGAVTYKVE
-369 PYNSGQ
+369 NSNNMGQ
-375 VSIGSDGLLTPE
+375 AEIDQSGLLSTKE
-387 KVGKILVRAIK
+387 VGTVRVQAQK

-403 YKKAESEP
+403 YEGGKWSDP
-411 HVITILPA
+411 VTVTILPA

-447 GLVGSDTLAQAPS
+447 GLVGSDTLALAPS

-522 DKATAQEGDTVTLTA
+522 DKATAQEGDTVTLTV

-570 TFAMPAGDVTVTG
+570 TFAMPDGDVTVTG

>member
-29 GAEGEKLSI
+29 GAEGETISLAEADIHI
-38 EDAKISV
+38 EDVCYYNGSQQTPK
-45 LEYCE
+45 
-50 YDGDR
+50 
-55 EEPMVE
+55 MT
-61 VTLQGNKLKENVDYN
+61 VTLHTKVLTEGLDYTTTYQN
-76 LSYSDNVNA
+76 NVNA
-85 GTAKVCVVGKGSYH
+85 GTATVTVTGEGIYSGS
-99 GMQEAYFTIYPRPVT
+99 ASALFTIHPRKV
-114 FDDLKIKPGYQKEF
+114 DAEDLKIETCLKSY
-128 DGTTV
+128 DGTV
-133 AKPEIV
+133 EAKPEI
-139 PEGNRILAQ
+139 L
-148 DQNNVE
+148 
-154 IICTKGEFEDPFA
+154 
-167 GSGKTIIVSE
+167 
-177 VSFQGSQAGNYEF
+177 
-190 KRTEKNL
+190 
-197 VDEWTRITGKL
+197 
-208 PKLETSA
+208 
-215 EIAVGHTL
+215 L
-223 DLKKLIT
+223 DLKENPIPGDNVIVTYDKAVYETPYVGKQIPITVSGISFAGEDGKNYELKDSNLILYT
-230 NGWDGNI
+230 NGQITTLVPEFKEKVEIAKGYQLDLKEVLLNNWKGEPTFAINTAYKPESILNGSVLTAGDKKETFSINVTSLTGNDVNGDG
-237 DFSLSG
+237 
-243 ELTENLGCFI
+243 
-253 EDGVLKTGEEIGEIQ
+253 ED
-268 IIATLSERNVD
+268 
-279 NKGDVEYSLE
+279 EYAK
-289 RITDFNN
+289 ITY
-296 RSMQANITVQ
+296 AGITVQ
-306 VVEKE
+306 IVEQEKQE
-311 EQPPVD
+311 ELTLLVENQPSVAEM
-317 IGDGDQTP
+317 GTAT
-325 VDETGNITQPDLLLW
+325 V
-340 GEKITYYG
+340 YYG
-348 KTIKLNASG
+348 QALQFGVQGGSG
-357 GAGNGAISYEWK
+357 TGAVTYKVE
-369 PYNSGQ
+369 NSNNMGQ
-375 VSIGSDGLLTPE
+375 AEIDQSGLLSTKE
-387 KVGKILVRAIK
+387 VGTVRVQAQK

-403 YKKAESEP
+403 YEGGKWSDP
-411 HVITILPA
+411 VTVTILPA

-447 GLVGSDTLAQAPS
+447 GLVGSDTLALAPS

-522 DKATAQEGDTVTLTA
+522 DKATAQEGDTVTLTV

-722 FQFTDWQKVQTY
+722 FQFTDWQKVQAY

>member
-1 MKRKLRRMA
+1 MKPKLRRMA

-29 GAEGEKLSI
+29 GAEGETISLAEADIHI
-38 EDAKISV
+38 EDVCYYNGSQQTPK
-45 LEYCE
+45 
-50 YDGDR
+50 
-55 EEPMVE
+55 MT
-61 VTLQGNKLKENVDYN
+61 VTLHTKVLTEKSDYTVTYQN
-76 LSYSDNVNA
+76 NVNA
-85 GTAKVCVVGKGSYH
+85 GTATVTVTGEGIYSGS
-99 GMQEAYFTIYPRPVT
+99 ASTLFTIHPRKV
-114 FDDLKIKPGYQKEF
+114 DEEDLKIETCLKSY
-128 DGTTV
+128 DGTV
-133 AKPEIV
+133 EAKPEI
-139 PEGNRILAQ
+139 L
-148 DQNNVE
+148 
-154 IICTKGEFEDPFA
+154 
-167 GSGKTIIVSE
+167 
-177 VSFQGSQAGNYEF
+177 
-190 KRTEKNL
+190 
-197 VDEWTRITGKL
+197 
-208 PKLETSA
+208 
-215 EIAVGHTL
+215 L
-223 DLKKLIT
+223 DLKENPIPGDNVIVTYDKAVYETPYVGKQIPITVSGISFAGEDGKNYELKDSNLILYT
-230 NGWDGNI
+230 NGQITTLVPEFKEKVEIAKGYQLDLKEVLLNNWKGEPTFAINTAYKPESILNGSVLTAGDKKETFSIDVTSSAGEDVNGDGK
-237 DFSLSG
+237 D
-243 ELTENLGCFI
+243 EYA
-253 EDGVLKTGEEIGEIQ
+253 Q
-268 IIATLSERNVD
+268 ITYA
-279 NKGDVEYSLE
+279 G
-289 RITDFNN
+289 
-296 RSMQANITVQ
+296 ITVQ
-306 VVEKE
+306 IVEQEKQE
-311 EQPPVD
+311 ELTLLVENQPSVAEM
-317 IGDGDQTP
+317 GTAT
-325 VDETGNITQPDLLLW
+325 V
-340 GEKITYYG
+340 YYG
-348 KTIKLNASG
+348 QALQFGVQGGSG
-357 GAGNGAISYEWK
+357 TGAVTYKVE
-369 PYNSGQ
+369 NSNNMGQ
-375 VSIGSDGLLTPE
+375 AEIDQSGLLSTKE
-387 KVGKILVRAIK
+387 VGTVRVQAQK

-403 YKKAESEP
+403 YEGGKWSDP
-411 HVITILPA
+411 VTVTILPA

-447 GLVGSDTLAQAPS
+447 GLVGADTLAQAPS

-522 DKATAQEGDTVTLTA
+522 DKATAQEGDTVTLTV

>member
-29 GAEGEKLSI
+29 GAEGETISLAEADIHI
-38 EDAKISV
+38 EDVCYYNGSQQTPK
-45 LEYCE
+45 
-50 YDGDR
+50 
-55 EEPMVE
+55 MT
-61 VTLQGNKLKENVDYN
+61 VTLHTKVLTEKSDYTVTYQN
-76 LSYSDNVNA
+76 NVNA
-85 GTAKVCVVGKGSYH
+85 GTATVTVTGEGIYSGS
-99 GMQEAYFTIYPRPVT
+99 ASTLFTIHPRKV
-114 FDDLKIKPGYQKEF
+114 DAEDLKIETCLKSY
-128 DGTTV
+128 DGTV
-133 AKPEIV
+133 EAKPEI
-139 PEGNRILAQ
+139 L
-148 DQNNVE
+148 
-154 IICTKGEFEDPFA
+154 
-167 GSGKTIIVSE
+167 
-177 VSFQGSQAGNYEF
+177 
-190 KRTEKNL
+190 
-197 VDEWTRITGKL
+197 
-208 PKLETSA
+208 
-215 EIAVGHTL
+215 L
-223 DLKKLIT
+223 DLKENPIPGDNVIVTYDKAVYETPYVGKQIPITVSGISFAGEDGKNYELKDSNLILYT
-230 NGWDGNI
+230 NGQITTLVPEFKEKVEIAKGYQLDLKEVLLNNWKGEPTFAINTAYKPESILNGSVLTAGDKKETFSIDVTSSAGEDVNGDGK
-237 DFSLSG
+237 D
-243 ELTENLGCFI
+243 EYA
-253 EDGVLKTGEEIGEIQ
+253 Q
-268 IIATLSERNVD
+268 ITYA
-279 NKGDVEYSLE
+279 G
-289 RITDFNN
+289 
-296 RSMQANITVQ
+296 ITVQ
-306 VVEKE
+306 IVEQEKQE
-311 EQPPVD
+311 ELTLLVENQPSVAEM
-317 IGDGDQTP
+317 GTAT
-325 VDETGNITQPDLLLW
+325 V
-340 GEKITYYG
+340 YYG
-348 KTIKLNASG
+348 QALQFGVQGGSG
-357 GAGNGAISYEWK
+357 TGAVTYKVE
-369 PYNSGQ
+369 NSNNMGQ
-375 VSIGSDGLLTPE
+375 AEIDQSGLLSTKE
-387 KVGKILVRAIK
+387 VGTVRVQAQK

-403 YKKAESEP
+403 YEGEKWSDP
-411 HVITILPA
+411 VTVTILPA

-522 DKATAQEGDTVTLTA
+522 DKATAQEGDTVTLTV

-722 FQFTDWQKVQTY
+722 FQFTDWQKVQAY

>member
-1 MKRKLRRMA
+1 MKPKLRRMA

-29 GAEGEKLSI
+29 GAEGETISLAEADIHI
-38 EDAKISV
+38 EDVCYYNGSQQTPK
-45 LEYCE
+45 
-50 YDGDR
+50 
-55 EEPMVE
+55 MT
-61 VTLQGNKLKENVDYN
+61 VTLHTKVLTEKSDYTVTYQN
-76 LSYSDNVNA
+76 NVNA
-85 GTAKVCVVGKGSYH
+85 GTATVTVTGEGIYSGS
-99 GMQEAYFTIYPRPVT
+99 ASTLFTIHPRKV
-114 FDDLKIKPGYQKEF
+114 DAEDLKIETCLKSY
-128 DGTTV
+128 DGTV
-133 AKPEIV
+133 EAKPEI
-139 PEGNRILAQ
+139 L
-148 DQNNVE
+148 
-154 IICTKGEFEDPFA
+154 
-167 GSGKTIIVSE
+167 
-177 VSFQGSQAGNYEF
+177 
-190 KRTEKNL
+190 
-197 VDEWTRITGKL
+197 
-208 PKLETSA
+208 
-215 EIAVGHTL
+215 L
-223 DLKKLIT
+223 DLKENPIPGDNVIVTYDKAVYETPYVGKQIPITVSGISFAGEDGKNYELKDSNLILYT
-230 NGWDGNI
+230 NGQITTLVPEFKEKVEIAKGYQLDLKEVLLNNWKGEPTFAINTAYKPESILNGSVLTAGDKKETFSIDVTSSAGEDVNGDGK
-237 DFSLSG
+237 D
-243 ELTENLGCFI
+243 EYA
-253 EDGVLKTGEEIGEIQ
+253 Q
-268 IIATLSERNVD
+268 ITYA
-279 NKGDVEYSLE
+279 G
-289 RITDFNN
+289 
-296 RSMQANITVQ
+296 ITVQ
-306 VVEKE
+306 IVEQEKQE
-311 EQPPVD
+311 ELTLLVENQPSVAEM
-317 IGDGDQTP
+317 GTAT
-325 VDETGNITQPDLLLW
+325 V
-340 GEKITYYG
+340 YYG
-348 KTIKLNASG
+348 QALQFGVQGGSG
-357 GAGNGAISYEWK
+357 TGAVTYKVE
-369 PYNSGQ
+369 NSNNMGQ
-375 VSIGSDGLLTPE
+375 AEIDQSGLLSTKE
-387 KVGKILVRAIK
+387 VGTVRVQAQK

-403 YKKAESEP
+403 YEGGKWSDP
-411 HVITILPA
+411 VTVTILPA

-522 DKATAQEGDTVTLTA
+522 DKATAQEGDTVTLTV

-741 AVASGLIQGKENQR
+741 AVASDLIQGKENQR

>member
-29 GAEGEKLSI
+29 GAEGETISLAEADIHI
-38 EDAKISV
+38 EDVCYYKGSQQT
-45 LEYCE
+45 
-50 YDGDR
+50 
-55 EEPMVE
+55 PKMT
-61 VTLQGNKLKENVDYN
+61 VTLHTKVLTEGLDYTTTYQNNVD
-76 LSYSDNVNA
+76 A
-85 GTAKVCVVGKGSYH
+85 GTATVTVTGEGIYSGS
-99 GMQEAYFTIYPRPVT
+99 ASALFTIHPRKV
-114 FDDLKIKPGYQKEF
+114 DAEDLKIETCLKSY
-128 DGTTV
+128 DGTV
-133 AKPEIV
+133 EAKPEI
-139 PEGNRILAQ
+139 L
-148 DQNNVE
+148 
-154 IICTKGEFEDPFA
+154 
-167 GSGKTIIVSE
+167 
-177 VSFQGSQAGNYEF
+177 
-190 KRTEKNL
+190 
-197 VDEWTRITGKL
+197 
-208 PKLETSA
+208 
-215 EIAVGHTL
+215 L
-223 DLKKLIT
+223 DLKENPIPGDNVIVTYDKAVYETPYVGKQIPITVSGISFAGEDGKNYELKDSNLILYT
-230 NGWDGNI
+230 NGQITTLVPEFKEKVEIAKGYQLDLKEVLLNNWKGEPTFAINTAYKPESILNGSVLTAGDKKETFSINVTSLTGNDVNGDG
-237 DFSLSG
+237 
-243 ELTENLGCFI
+243 
-253 EDGVLKTGEEIGEIQ
+253 ED
-268 IIATLSERNVD
+268 
-279 NKGDVEYSLE
+279 EYAK
-289 RITDFNN
+289 ITY
-296 RSMQANITVQ
+296 AGITVQ
-306 VVEKE
+306 IVEQE
-311 EQPPVD
+311 EQVPLSLVAEGQPSSAQV
-317 IGDGDQTP
+317 
-325 VDETGNITQPDLLLW
+325 ETATV
-340 GEKITYYG
+340 YYG
-348 KTIKLNASG
+348 QTLDFDVQGGSGTGSISFHLQEEYGLG
-357 GAGNGAISYEWK
+357 GAGTMDPST
-369 PYNSGQ
+369 
-375 VSIGSDGLLTPE
+375 GSFTATE
-387 KVGKILVRAIK
+387 VGKVIVTAQR

-403 YKKAESEP
+403 YE
-411 HVITILPA
+411 VITSNAIVVTILPA

-522 DKATAQEGDTVTLTA
+522 DKATAQEGDTVTLTV
-537 RPAEGYVLQSLTAT
+537 RPAEGYVLQSLAAT

-570 TFAMPAGDVTVTG
+570 TFAMPDGDVTVTG

-611 SVYYVYAHGLMNG
+611 SVYYVYAHGPMNG

-722 FQFTDWQKVQTY
+722 FQFTDWQKVQAY

>member
-29 GAEGEKLSI
+29 GAEGETISLAEADIHI
-38 EDAKISV
+38 EDVCYYNGSQQTPK
-45 LEYCE
+45 
-50 YDGDR
+50 
-55 EEPMVE
+55 MT
-61 VTLQGNKLKENVDYN
+61 VTLHTKVLTEKSDYTVTYQN
-76 LSYSDNVNA
+76 NVNA
-85 GTAKVCVVGKGSYH
+85 GTATVTVTGEGIYSGS
-99 GMQEAYFTIYPRPVT
+99 ASTLFTIHPRKV
-114 FDDLKIKPGYQKEF
+114 DAEDLKIETCLKSY
-128 DGTTV
+128 DGTV
-133 AKPEIV
+133 EAKPEI
-139 PEGNRILAQ
+139 L
-148 DQNNVE
+148 
-154 IICTKGEFEDPFA
+154 
-167 GSGKTIIVSE
+167 
-177 VSFQGSQAGNYEF
+177 
-190 KRTEKNL
+190 
-197 VDEWTRITGKL
+197 
-208 PKLETSA
+208 
-215 EIAVGHTL
+215 L
-223 DLKKLIT
+223 DLKENPIPGDNVIVTYDKAVYETPYVGKQIPITVSGISFAGEDGKNYELKDSNLILYT
-230 NGWDGNI
+230 NGQITTLVPEFKEKVEIAKGYQLDLKEVLLNNWKGEPTFAINVAYKPESILNGSVLTAGDKKETFSIDVTSSAGEDVNGDGK
-237 DFSLSG
+237 D
-243 ELTENLGCFI
+243 EYA
-253 EDGVLKTGEEIGEIQ
+253 Q
-268 IIATLSERNVD
+268 ITYA
-279 NKGDVEYSLE
+279 G
-289 RITDFNN
+289 
-296 RSMQANITVQ
+296 ITVQ
-306 VVEKE
+306 IVEQEKQE
-311 EQPPVD
+311 ELTLLVENQPSVAEM
-317 IGDGDQTP
+317 GTAT
-325 VDETGNITQPDLLLW
+325 V
-340 GEKITYYG
+340 YYG
-348 KTIKLNASG
+348 QALQFGVQGGSG
-357 GAGNGAISYEWK
+357 TGAVTYKVE
-369 PYNSGQ
+369 NSNNMGQ
-375 VSIGSDGLLTPE
+375 AEIDQSGLLSTKE
-387 KVGKILVRAIK
+387 VGTVRVQAQK

-403 YKKAESEP
+403 YEGEKWSDP
-411 HVITILPA
+411 VTVTILPA

-447 GLVGSDTLAQAPS
+447 GLVGADTLAQAPS

-522 DKATAQEGDTVTLTA
+522 DKATAQEGDTVTLTV